1 VAISLTS
8 MCRVRLLSVARF
20 LLGSDCIRDL
30 VRPNYTFRGDSSSLA
45 VFDGLVR
52 GQFSNI

>member
-1 VAISLTS
+1 MAISLTS